1 MNEAFGADM
10 LHTIGYV
17 YTRQAA
23 QELGKRALYLGVPFV
38 AEWVR
43 NKGHSWKSQISAAK
57 GAFQLLQLQEESNRR
72 LKKDGT
78 STANE
83 LESHIQ
89 TNKETLMGSLWK
101 LNVVDIEVTLLHV
114 CQMVS
119 SLDLWLLIFRSQTS
133 DMILEIK
140 FWFRFCAITT

>member
-1 MNEAFGADM
+1 M

-72 LKKDGT
+72 LKKEGT
-78 STANE
+78 SPANE

-119 SLDLWLLIFRSQTS
+119 YFRYSVSYIRNLRHKIWLLTKTGLGLARKQFEKGGAQI
-133 DMILEIK
+133 
-140 FWFRFCAITT
+140 

>member
-1 MNEAFGADM
+1 M

-72 LKKDGT
+72 FKKDGT
-78 STANE
+78 SQAND

-119 SLDLWLLIFRSQTS
+119 SLDLLFALIFVRSQ
-133 DMILEIK
+133 DMSYDDSSKKLV
-140 FWFRFCAITT
+140 